1 MAVPVLLLA
10 GDPGEVLEALREDA
24 AKYGIAV
31 VGPHPAANDPAA
43 EPADAASG
51 DGAAEHPTI
60 AVVVAQVGDGQSSL
74 RRGLRMLDR
83 EEDRLRPE
91 TVRIVVILAGASRV
105 LPRRVRDALAPEILY
120 QVESGLYSDE
130 HSRPWRTLRLRSG
143 QAVLR
148 ALGIRVFRVP
158 APTS

>member
-1 MAVPVLLLA
+1 MAAPVLLLA

-24 AKYGIAV
+24 AKYGIPV
-31 VGPHPAANDPAA
+31 VDPHPAVGDPGATPA
-43 EPADAASG
+43 EPAEDDG
-51 DGAAEHPTI
+51 DDPPPTI

-83 EEDRLRPE
+83 EEDRLRPD